1 MYKEDVVIY
10 SGILLNHKKEWYIG
24 IFSNMDELRDYY
36 TKWNICQKHIRCH
49 SYVESK
55 KKDTNEL
62 IYKTEIN
69 SDTENKLMITKG
81 ENGEGGIN

>member
-1 MYKEDVVIY
+1 
-10 SGILLNHKKEWYIG
+10 
-24 IFSNMDELRDYY
+24 MDELRDYY

-49 SYVESK
+49 LYVESK

-69 SDTENKLMITKG
+69 SETENKLMVTKG